1 MKKLFFFA
9 AFLVAASLT
18 TVNAQSCTK
27 AKTAGTSC
35 CASTK
40 AAMAKAV
47 SADAS
52 IEKKVCSVSGK
63 ESYYRNT
70 TCQTSGKVT
79 STEVQYDAKQG
90 VFVNVSP
97 TRASMPAAEGTA
109 KKSCSAAEKAACA
122 KKCTAAEKA
131 ACGMKST
138 KQASNAT
145 QAEAPA
151 KAILTKGEGN
161 K

>member
-18 TVNAQSCTK
+18 TVNAQSCVK

-52 IEKKVCSVSGK
+52 IEKRVCAVSGK
-63 ESYYRNT
+63 EAYFRNT
-70 TCQTSGKVT
+70 TCQTSGTVT
-79 STEVQYDAKQG
+79 STEVKFDAKQG

-97 TRASMPAAEGTA
+97 TRASMPAAEGA
-109 KKSCSAAEKAACA
+109 KKACSSAEKASCA

-131 ACGMKST
+131 ACGVKSA
-138 KQASNAT
+138 KQAST
-145 QAEAPA
+145 CLLYTSPSPRDS
-151 KAILTKGEGN
+151 
-161 K
+161 